1 MPVPSPPVLP
11 PPVQW
16 GGTIGP
22 WLMTTASV
30 VTILAGVRL
39 EPAKE
44 VPVVLPPISLP
55 FIGPPRTTDTP
66 NALAANPFMTIG
78 VM

>member
-1 MPVPSPPVLP
+1 MPILSPPVSP

-22 WLMTTASV
+22 WLMTTTKVS
-30 VTILAGVRL
+30 TIMATVRP
-39 EPAKE
+39 EWVKE
-44 VPVVLPPISLP
+44 VAVVVPPVSLP
-55 FIGPPRTTDTP
+55 SIGPPRTTDTP
-66 NALAANPFMTIG
+66 NALAANPFMTVG